1 MTAGQNELRYLR
13 YYYGDDLRDEGILSK
28 ALDKVS
34 DVLDK
39 ITLLEWTGHFDEAW
53 KLIKELDFDE
63 DKFWSLKKFNF
74 ELEKTIDIR
83 VLNKKYSFLDKVLNV
98 ITADIDFQQKL
109 ISLDDRELNL
119 FKKLMNDVPDK
130 YFLSFAECF
139 LDNMGESPFKDSMVR
154 YDLLNQSLPDNLSD
168 AEREALIFLYNSRV
182 SFDVQSYE
190 ELEFLNSPEFW
201 MEKLN
206 QANDLDE
213 IKEVLLSRC
222 GFDLKSACLLIKTY
236 DIKDVNV
243 PSSVLETYNYILK
256 VIESESVSELKE
268 LGFEDKG
275 FKNYYLFDRRLKEAF
290 LENINQSLE
299 FNGDSFK
306 LLVTVLGAYGK
317 DREID
322 DYKDLWTRAKISPL
336 MSCSL
341 VSDDNLALAPVKT
354 VILGFKEMNRN
365 LLNMKEQ
372 DLNSGVSENDLN
384 QASKIPGNFQSSS
397 SLIDETRSD
406 YNELVFERYD
416 DFKVVMPD
424 YVLWFRD
431 NKKGYEMALKA
442 ASDFDI
448 PLIEIDPY
456 KLGEKWSLEI
466 SQMVERLN
474 DSNFESLALEIIT
487 KFLNNRNGL
496 SLHREVLDEFFSDER
511 FEEIVRDLYEVCP
524 DYLMEIL
531 NKEISKMKKCFIN
544 QNNLDDAGLLNKV
557 MNYQGFKK

>member
-190 ELEFLNSPEFW
+190 ELGFLSLPEFW

-268 LGFEDKG
+268 LGFEGKS
-275 FKNYYLFDRRLKEAF
+275 FKNYYLFERRLKEAF

-384 QASKIPGNFQSSS
+384 QASRIPGNFQSSS

>member
-190 ELEFLNSPEFW
+190 ELGFLNLPEFW

-206 QANDLDE
+206 QANALDE

-243 PSSVLETYNYILK
+243 SPSVLETYNYILK
-256 VIESESVSELKE
+256 VIESESVLELKE
-268 LGFEDKG
+268 LGFEEKS
-275 FKNYYLFDRRLKEAF
+275 FKNYYLFERRLKEAF

-384 QASKIPGNFQSSS
+384 QASRIPGNFQSSS

-466 SQMVERLN
+466 SRMVERLN

-557 MNYQGFKK
+557 INYQGFKK

>member
-63 DKFWSLKKFNF
+63 DKFWTLKKFNF

-154 YDLLNQSLPDNLSD
+154 YDLLNQSLPDSLSD
-168 AEREALIFLYNSRV
+168 SEREALIFLYNSRV

-306 LLVTVLGAYGK
+306 LLVTVLGAYGR

-466 SQMVERLN
+466 SRMVERLN

-557 MNYQGFKK
+557 INYQGFKK

>member
-190 ELEFLNSPEFW
+190 ELGFLNSPEFW

-275 FKNYYLFDRRLKEAF
+275 FKNYYLFERRLKEAF

-306 LLVTVLGAYGK
+306 LLVTVLGAYGR

-384 QASKIPGNFQSSS
+384 QASRIPGNFQSSS

-557 MNYQGFKK
+557 MNYQGLKK

>member
-190 ELEFLNSPEFW
+190 ELGFLNSPEFW

-243 PSSVLETYNYILK
+243 STSVLETYNYILK
-256 VIESESVSELKE
+256 VIESESVLELKE
-268 LGFEDKG
+268 LGFEEKS
-275 FKNYYLFDRRLKEAF
+275 FKNYYLFERRLKEAF

-448 PLIEIDPY
+448 TLIEIDPY

>member
-190 ELEFLNSPEFW
+190 ELGFLNLPEFW

-243 PSSVLETYNYILK
+243 STSVLETYNYILK

-275 FKNYYLFDRRLKEAF
+275 FKNYYLFERRLKEAF

-306 LLVTVLGAYGK
+306 LLVTVLGAYGR

-384 QASKIPGNFQSSS
+384 QASRIPGNFQSSS

-557 MNYQGFKK
+557 MNYQGLKK

>member
-190 ELEFLNSPEFW
+190 ELGFLNSPEFW

-243 PSSVLETYNYILK
+243 STSVLETYNYILK
-256 VIESESVSELKE
+256 VIESESVLELKE
-268 LGFEDKG
+268 LGFEEKS
-275 FKNYYLFDRRLKEAF
+275 FKNYYLFERRLKEAF

-384 QASKIPGNFQSSS
+384 QASRIPGNFQSSS

>member
-63 DKFWSLKKFNF
+63 DKFWTLKKFNF

-154 YDLLNQSLPDNLSD
+154 YDLLNQSLPDSLSD

-190 ELEFLNSPEFW
+190 ELGFLNLPEFW

-243 PSSVLETYNYILK
+243 SPSVLETYNYILK
-256 VIESESVSELKE
+256 VIESESVLELKE
-268 LGFEDKG
+268 LGFEEKSY
-275 FKNYYLFDRRLKEAF
+275 KNYYLFERRLKEAF

-384 QASKIPGNFQSSS
+384 QASRIPGNFQSSS

-416 DFKVVMPD
+416 DFKIVMPD

-557 MNYQGFKK
+557 MNYQGLKK

>member
-190 ELEFLNSPEFW
+190 ELGFLNLPEFW

-243 PSSVLETYNYILK
+243 SPSVLETYNYILK
-256 VIESESVSELKE
+256 VIESESVLELKE
-268 LGFEDKG
+268 LGFEEKSY
-275 FKNYYLFDRRLKEAF
+275 KNYYLFERRLKEAF

-384 QASKIPGNFQSSS
+384 QASRIPGNFQSSS

-416 DFKVVMPD
+416 DFKIVMPD

-557 MNYQGFKK
+557 MNYQGLKK

>member
-190 ELEFLNSPEFW
+190 ELGFLNLPEFW

-243 PSSVLETYNYILK
+243 STSVLETYNYILK
-256 VIESESVSELKE
+256 VIESESVLELKE
-268 LGFEDKG
+268 LGFEEKS
-275 FKNYYLFDRRLKEAF
+275 FKNYYLFERRLKEAF

-384 QASKIPGNFQSSS
+384 QASRIPGNFQSSS

-487 KFLNNRNGL
+487 KYLNNRNGL

-557 MNYQGFKK
+557 MNYQGLKK

>member
-190 ELEFLNSPEFW
+190 ELGFLNLPEFW

-243 PSSVLETYNYILK
+243 STSVLETYNYILK
-256 VIESESVSELKE
+256 VIESESVLELKE
-268 LGFEDKG
+268 LGFEEKS
-275 FKNYYLFDRRLKEAF
+275 FKNYYLFERRLKEAF

-384 QASKIPGNFQSSS
+384 QASRIPGNFQSSS